1 MATSALSQT
10 SASFAERVTVPGT
23 DLEVLIFL
31 EHDEMTVEVRKAS
44 TRVYR
49 VVVEQATAPIDNA
62 WIAEMFG
69 RDDRVRLADLTSDVV
84 DYMASLD
91 VAQG

>member
-1 MATSALSQT
+1 MIASGLLGSALP
-10 SASFAERVTVPGT
+10 AERVVVPGT
-23 DLEVLIFL
+23 DLEVYISL
-31 EHDEMTVEVRKAS
+31 ENGELTLQVMKAN

-69 RDDRVRLADLTSDVV
+69 RDDRVRLADLSSDVA
-84 DYMASLD
+84 DYMATLD
-91 VAQG
+91 IAQG